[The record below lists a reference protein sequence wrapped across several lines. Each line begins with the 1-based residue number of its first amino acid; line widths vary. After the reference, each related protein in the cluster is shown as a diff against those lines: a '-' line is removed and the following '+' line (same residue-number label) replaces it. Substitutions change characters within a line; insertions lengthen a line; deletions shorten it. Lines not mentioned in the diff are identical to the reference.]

1 MERQPSAHA
10 LPHPALHE
18 RPSILDVIRR
28 ESIRIHNLPALWFTT
43 SCQRSALL
51 HPFCVK
57 GSVHLGVKG
66 FTLEWE
72 VSVGFTL
79 EWEGSIKPRVHLGV
93 KRFTLE
99 WEVSLGFTLE

>member
-1 MERQPSAHA
+1 MP
-10 LPHPALHE
+10 
-18 RPSILDVIRR
+18 
-28 ESIRIHNLPALWFTT
+28 
-43 SCQRSALL
+43 
-51 HPFCVK
+51 VK
-57 GSVHLGVKG
+57 GSVHLAVKG
-66 FTLEWE
+66 FTLERE